1 MKNSHSDS
9 YAAAGVDVTAGYES
23 VERIKP
29 MVESTYI
36 PGVLGTL
43 GGFGGMFAPDFA
55 GIKRPVLVS
64 GTDGV
69 GTKLKLAM
77 LLDRHNTIGID
88 CVAMCVNDIICG
100 GAAPLF
106 FLDYIACGKNDP
118 ARIAEIVTGITEG
131 CRQSEC
137 ALVGGETAEHPG
149 MMADDDYDLAGF
161 AVGIVDE
168 EKIIDGRKLT
178 EGDVLIGLASSGVHS
193 NGFSLVRKVLGIQDS
208 RDVLD
213 EYVPELGETIGEAL
227 LRPTKIYVRAVK
239 ALMQRGIDIHAISH
253 ITGGGLYENVPR
265 MMTPG
270 LTARI
275 QTSTVPV
282 PPIFSLIAQRGG
294 IPERDMYN
302 TFNMGVGLILAI
314 PRDQVGQAV
323 ETLIQAGERA
333 YVIGCVV
340 SGDDGI
346 RLV

>member
-1 MKNSHSDS
+1 M
-9 YAAAGVDVTAGYES
+9 
-23 VERIKP
+23 
-29 MVESTYI
+29 
-36 PGVLGTL
+36 
-43 GGFGGMFAPDFA
+43 
-55 GIKRPVLVS
+55 
-64 GTDGV
+64 
-69 GTKLKLAM
+69 
-77 LLDRHNTIGID
+77 
-88 CVAMCVNDIICG
+88 
-100 GAAPLF
+100 
-106 FLDYIACGKNDP
+106 
-118 ARIAEIVTGITEG
+118 
-131 CRQSEC
+131 
-137 ALVGGETAEHPG
+137 
-149 MMADDDYDLAGF
+149 
-161 AVGIVDE
+161 
-168 EKIIDGRKLT
+168 
-178 EGDVLIGLASSGVHS
+178 
-193 NGFSLVRKVLGIQDS
+193 RKVLGISDS
-208 RDVLD
+208 REVLD

-282 PPIFSLIAQRGG
+282 PPIFSLIAQRGD

-340 SGDDGI
+340 SGDDGV